1 MSNDKV
7 ENYLL
12 RLSGEAYNTDLGHVE
27 APEALFEY
35 YIIVGAKE
43 KAEAER
49 DSLHAENDRL
59 HNAFVDFNLDIE
71 RLKVELAAERRK
83 NHYLNWRVKQMREA
97 LEKIVEL
104 EAPLASEI
112 AQDALKGGEI

>member
-71 RLKVELAAERRK
+71 RLKAELEHANTALAHYEIDHKKLEAERDK
-83 NHYLNWRVKQMREA
+83 LQANY
-97 LEKIVEL
+97 
-104 EAPLASEI
+104 
-112 AQDALKGGEI
+112 DDLKKTKKG